1 MSESILLWC
10 NLNVWIKASRIYFRI
25 IRKNPSP
32 DGVYE
37 WMEPHH
43 TCGGNEK
50 VIYRTNELSCSLM
63 VQSIHKKNMTRF
75 YKFTIN
81 KWPAWTFFGV
91 LQAQRS
97 VQAPLNA
104 LCLLVFFAVKLLI
117 INPFDEICKAKFH
130 FQLYRKWTSICIWS
144 MRTNSTQITYL
155 GAQSLFEMKMVQWI
169 GSKFPIWSS
178 TTNITLQ
185 IGDCACVWSLF
196 SPTR

>member
-1 MSESILLWC
+1 MW
-10 NLNVWIKASRIYFRI
+10 
-25 IRKNPSP
+25 
-32 DGVYE
+32 
-37 WMEPHH
+37 
-43 TCGGNEK
+43 GNEK

-63 VQSIHKKNMTRF
+63 VQSIHKKKKIMIGC

-104 LCLLVFFAVKLLI
+104 LCLLAFFPVKLLI

-130 FQLYRKWTSICIWS
+130 FQLYRKWTSICFWS
-144 MRTNSTQITYL
+144 MPTSSTQINYL
-155 GAQSLFEMKMVQWI
+155 GAQSLFEIKMVQWI
-169 GSKFPIWSS
+169 GPKFPIWSS

-196 SPTR
+196 SPTS